1 MLWCG
6 SLACCCLDEPS
17 LGLAPLI
24 VRQILDTV
32 ADLATHGAA
41 VLLAEQ
47 NAAAVLR
54 VANRGVIIANGRVVR
69 EDAARVLLDGDDVGR
84 RYLGVAAVDV
94 AAAPVRRMD
103 VVLDRID
110 LRHAGPADPH
120 ARS

>member
-1 MLWCG
+1 M
-6 SLACCCLDEPS
+6 DEPS